1 MKTNLFIYSI
11 FFIVSTFSAIAQ
23 NDGKLDTEI
32 ISIIRPYDP
41 SVSDAY
47 KLYDYPIISDT
58 STEKINLKYNITSKS
73 ISTSFDITAITP
85 AKIGR
90 SIFPELYRYY
100 IKGGMGNYT
109 SPYLE
114 LFANNQQSTKYSYG
128 IHIKHLSINKK
139 INNASFS
146 QFSNNYIDL
155 YAKKFW
161 DKRTL
166 SSSITYQRDV
176 VDFLGGND
184 IEAWKK
190 TFNSLE
196 SHLTLTSNKLK
207 QKSFIDKISA
217 SHYFFTS
224 NTDLNENFFNITTNI
239 STPITNELFN
249 LKFSAEY
256 LKSMGTTNAVGY
268 TDPPTTFKMVNQNRL
283 TLNLAPTL
291 ITNKGN
297 FNINI
302 GLNSYLDFDKAD
314 SLNEMYFYP
323 KVDLSYVIV
332 PDILTTYF
340 GINGSINNNSFK
352 KISKENPYYNLTYK
366 KIFNTHNKII
376 IDAGL
381 TGALSSKSSFNLYAS
396 YKSSY
401 DVPFFYTTDTLS
413 IFNTEKLALIYDTL
427 NTIHTKA
434 EISIY
439 PTNKFSLTTSFEL
452 NKHSTAQEEKAWN
465 LPTLKGNISAN
476 YTIKKVLLTS
486 TIYYVG
492 KRYSGIINNE
502 LHELPNYI
510 DANLS
515 IEYFYSPLFSAF
527 LNINN
532 ITNSKYSKWHNYPT
546 QGINIMG
553 GFSYR
558 F

>member
-1 MKTNLFIYSI
+1 MKINLFIYSI
-11 FFIVSTFSAIAQ
+11 FFIVSTFNAIAQ

-58 STEKINLKYNITSKS
+58 STEKINLKYSITSKP

-128 IHIKHLSINKK
+128 IHVKHLSINKK
-139 INNASFS
+139 INDASFS

-166 SSSITYQRDV
+166 GSSITYQRDV

-190 TFNSLE
+190 IFNSLE

-207 QKSFIDKISA
+207 QKSFIDKIST

-224 NTDLNENFFNITTNI
+224 NTDLTENFFNIKTNI
-239 STPITNELFN
+239 STPIANELFN
-249 LKFSAEY
+249 LKFCAEY
-256 LKSMGTTNAVGY
+256 LKSMGTSVIGF
-268 TDPPTTFKMVNQNRL
+268 TDPPTIVKMINQHRL
-283 TLNLAPTL
+283 TLNLTPTL
-291 ITNKGN
+291 ITNKGD
-297 FNINI
+297 FNVKV
-302 GLNSYLDFDKAD
+302 GLNSYLEFNEAD
-314 SLNEMYFYP
+314 SLNEIYFYP

-332 PDILTTYF
+332 PDILTTF
-340 GINGSINNNSFK
+340 FSINGSINNNSFRN
-352 KISKENPYYNLTYK
+352 ISKDNPYYNLTYK
-366 KIFNTHNKII
+366 KIKNTHNRII
-376 IDAGL
+376 IDVGL
-381 TGALSSKSSFNLYAS
+381 TGALSSTSSFNIYAA
-396 YKSSY
+396 YKNTYDTPLFKSNNSS
-401 DVPFFYTTDTLS
+401 L
-413 IFNTEKLALIYDTL
+413 NLIYDTL

-439 PTNKFSLTTSFEL
+439 PTNKFSLSTGFEL
-452 NKHSTAQEEKAWN
+452 NKHSTTQEEKAWN
-465 LPTLKGNISAN
+465 LPTLKGSISAN
-476 YTIKKVLLTS
+476 YTINKILLTS
-486 TIYYVG
+486 RIYYVG

-502 LHELPNYI
+502 LHELPSYI